1 MKSKWQRPQTAAEVA
16 AWSDTPEAFGR
27 NLRDWQHELSR
38 VHARPEFAR
47 RVRKVP
53 VLTRSRL
60 GDGGVGDAYLAAY
73 VDWLCGKAG
82 VDTPTWVDDPKR
94 IAEKAWYDT
103 PKNWKQLL
111 VLSPGAF
118 RQRHLFTIPE
128 NVLTLRSGRPS
139 VPSSQKRAKN
149 AERQRRYRLRVKEKL
164 HRLEE
169 LESRLRDSMPRI
181 IGK

>member
-1 MKSKWQRPQTAAEVA
+1 MKNKWQRPRTAAEVA

-27 NLRDWQHELSR
+27 NLRDWQHELRR

-47 RVRKVP
+47 RVRETP
-53 VLTRSRL
+53 ALISSRL

-82 VDTPTWVDDPKR
+82 IDAPDWVDDSKR
-94 IAEKAWYDT
+94 VADKAWYDT

-139 VPSSQKRAKN
+139 VPNSQKRVKN
-149 AERQRRYRLRVKEKL
+149 AERQRRYRQRVKEKL
-164 HRLEE
+164 RRLEE
-169 LESRLRDSMPRI
+169 LEARL
-181 IGK
+181 K